1 MTFWHVALFYGEGYA
16 KCPHG
21 RGVWGR
27 LRLHVAFFR
36 FIIFF
41 MERGVFVKHT
51 LHWRGV
57 WGRAVSPHDIF
68 YVLLEIMEIN
78 RLTHSRDDLCGIQS
92 YYSQSVGP
100 GRYTTTNLN
109 PKATGVNPIASDQLL
124 MYPREGFGFNNAAI
138 DADSMLRNQIGFT
151 NQRCQIRPQ
160 SRPFLTIPFMAGGSP
175 SRDVESLLLHSEQ
188 VRMGKE
194 CGTVSEQFFSQQY
207 TPMIPILKDNIQNP
221 KNIISEVAAPGWI
234 HGGIPSRSYLRDI
247 NC

>member
-1 MTFWHVALFYGEGYA
+1 MY
-16 KCPHG
+16 
-21 RGVWGR
+21 
-27 LRLHVAFFR
+27 
-36 FIIFF
+36 
-41 MERGVFVKHT
+41 
-51 LHWRGV
+51 
-57 WGRAVSPHDIF
+57 DIF

-109 PKATGVNPIASDQLL
+109 PKATGVNPVAADQLL

-138 DADSMLRNQIGFT
+138 DADSALRNQMGFT
-151 NQRCQIRPQ
+151 NHRCQIRPQ
-160 SRPFLTIPFMAGGSP
+160 SRPFLTVPFMAGGSP

-207 TPMIPILKDNIQNP
+207 TPMIPILKNNIQNP
-221 KNIISEVAAPGWI
+221 KNLISEVAAPGWI
-234 HGGIPSRSYLRDI
+234 HGGIPSRSYLRDV